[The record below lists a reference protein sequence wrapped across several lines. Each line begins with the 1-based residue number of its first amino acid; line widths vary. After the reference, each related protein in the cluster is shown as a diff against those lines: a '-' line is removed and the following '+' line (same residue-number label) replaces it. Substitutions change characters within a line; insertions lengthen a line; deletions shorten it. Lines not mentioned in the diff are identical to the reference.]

1 MPVMATPTTSY
12 RFRIEVPDR
21 PGALARVTD
30 VLAEAGG
37 NVESIDLH
45 LPSEGVA
52 VDEIGVEAPED
63 WDMVGVAARIDLI
76 DGARVLVQRRQRHPG
91 DPVVNALRWARHLLV
106 AGPAESELE
115 LARGIL
121 EVTGASVAWTAPAA
135 EARETAVGR
144 AALER
149 QGPATEWT
157 ETLPPGRVT
166 DVEGPYWLLAV
177 VDDPEAPRLV
187 GFAARPAATRFSLS
201 EHARL
206 EALLRLRR
214 TLVTA

>member
-1 MPVMATPTTSY
+1 VTSY
-12 RFRIEVPDR
+12 RFRIEVPDT

-30 VLAEAGG
+30 VLAAAGG

-45 LPSEGVA
+45 LPSDGVS
-52 VDEIGVEAPED
+52 VDEIGVQAPDD
-63 WDMVGVAARIDLI
+63 WDMVEVAARIDLI
-76 DGARVLVQRRQRHPG
+76 EGARVLVQRRERNPG
-91 DPVVNALRWARHLLV
+91 DPVVNALRWAKLMLD

-115 LARGIL
+115 LSRAII
-121 EVTGASVAWTAPAA
+121 EVTGAAVAWSCEVAD
-135 EARETAVGR
+135 ARDSSVGR
-144 AALER
+144 MALER
-149 QGPATEWT
+149 RAPATEWAD
-157 ETLPPGRVT
+157 ELPGGLST

-201 EHARL
+201 EQARL

-214 TLVTA
+214 TLVPA